1 MVRGLRRESG
11 IQRGDISEKGIQATL
26 KGDIKLLLLD
36 VTCEVLE
43 FLEYL
48 GVDAHAALVLAVSLT
63 VLFLLI
69 DNLLHVVND
78 LFLRNVNVGRL
89 IIIVLLKGF
98 FALDDFNLLIFLV
111 PIEKLT
117 FLIAC
122 LDRSIIIDVFYA
134 PAF

>member
-48 GVDAHAALVLAVSLT
+48 GVNAHAALVLAVSLT
-63 VLFLLI
+63 VLFLFI
-69 DNLLHVVND
+69 DNLLHVVDD
-78 LFLRNVNVGRL
+78 LLLRNINVGRL
-89 IIIVLLKGF
+89 IIIVLLKSF
-98 FALDDFNLLIFLV
+98 FALDDFHVLIFLV
-111 PIEKLT
+111 PFEKLT

-122 LDRSIIIDVFYA
+122 LDRGIMVDVFYT